1 MEQKKK
7 PKKWMKFRHKVVTEL
22 LRGILGTYS
31 RWKYGIKVEKF
42 KEQGNRQYL
51 VVMNHQT
58 AFDQFFLGMAF
69 KGPIYYIASEDLFSN
84 GFVSTLIRFLVAP
97 IPIKKQTTDINAVMT
112 AIRVAREGGTI
123 ALAPEGNRTFSGKTE
138 YMNPAIGGLARKLK
152 LPLAIFRIEGGYG
165 VQPRWSDV
173 VRKGKM
179 RGYVSKV
186 IEPEEL
192 AKMTNDQVCELI
204 KQELDV
210 NEAVADACFYHK
222 KSAEYLD
229 RAMYVCPDCGLSTF
243 HSHNDI
249 IECTK
254 CGKQIRYLP
263 TKELKGVN
271 CEFPFPFAA
280 PWYGYQCDYINS
292 LDLTRFEAE
301 PAYRDTVRL
310 SEVIVYKR
318 KILLSKAVQASL
330 YGNRI
335 VLDDRNVHMDFEFS
349 KLQAVTVLGKN
360 KINIYTGT
368 QVFQLKGDKHFN
380 ALRYVN
386 FFYRWTNMNTEDG
399 HGKFLGL

>member
-1 MEQKKK
+1 
-7 PKKWMKFRHKVVTEL
+7 
-22 LRGILGTYS
+22 
-31 RWKYGIKVEKF
+31 
-42 KEQGNRQYL
+42 
-51 VVMNHQT
+51 MNHQT

-271 CEFPFPFAA
+271 CEFPFPFVA
-280 PWYGYQCDYINS
+280 PWYDYQCDYINS

-318 KILLSKAVQASL
+318 KRLISKAVQASL

>member
-1 MEQKKK
+1 MEKKKK

-210 NEAVADACFYHK
+210 NEAAADACFYHK

-271 CEFPFPFAA
+271 CEFPFSFVA
-280 PWYGYQCDYINS
+280 PWYDYQCDYINS
-292 LDLTRFEAE
+292 LDLTRFETE
-301 PAYRDTVRL
+301 PAYQDTVRL

-318 KILLSKAVQASL
+318 KRLISKAVQASL

-360 KINIYTGT
+360 KINIYTGS

>member
-271 CEFPFPFAA
+271 CEFPFPFVA
-280 PWYGYQCDYINS
+280 PWYDYQCDYINS
-292 LDLTRFEAE
+292 LDLTQFEAE

-318 KILLSKAVQASL
+318 KILLSKAIQASL

-335 VLDDRNVHMDFEFS
+335 VLDHGDVHMNFEFS